1 MKQTT
6 MMKKT
11 AALSWFLAV
20 FLFPA
25 LIAAEGYDDGVRT
38 EVLLKATTT
47 SNGQRLQYLKT
58 DKAAVT
64 VMKVMIAPGRETG
77 WHLHDIP
84 VYSYVISGKM
94 TLETANGNN
103 REFKEGQVILQA
115 VNNPHNG
122 INTGDK
128 PLEMIVFY
136 TGAEDIPLVRK
147 VNPPG
152 K

>member
-1 MKQTT
+1 MKTEMSIAK
-6 MMKKT
+6 MMLVIWL
-11 AALSWFLAV
+11 LSLC
-20 FLFPA
+20 LFPGF
-25 LIAAEGYDDGVRT
+25 AAADGYNEGVRA

-64 VMKVMIAPGRETG
+64 VMKVTIAPGRETG

-84 VYSYVISGKM
+84 VYSYVVSGKM